1 MAQSSKTLHDA
12 FLDELRD
19 LYNAEKQITKALP
32 KMAKAAHAAPLAN
45 AFQSHLKETEGQI
58 KRLEQVFESL
68 GEPVK
73 SKTCE
78 GIAGI
83 LEEGKD
89 IISEHFDEAAMDA
102 ALIAAAQKVEH
113 YEIGSYGTVI
123 AWAEAMGHNEAARL
137 LKMTLNEEES
147 TDEKLSSLATGG
159 INEQAASIA
168 HGEEQDEEEEMAG
181 VGAGRRSSSA
191 RSGSSS
197 GSSARGRQSNSRS
210 RK

>member
-1 MAQSSKTLHDA
+1 MAKPSKTLHDA
-12 FLDELRD
+12 FLEELRD

-32 KMAKAAHAAPLAN
+32 KMAKAAIAAPLAD
-45 AFQSHLKETEGQI
+45 AFESHLKETEGQI

-73 SKTCE
+73 SKSCE
-78 GIAGI
+78 GMAGI
-83 LEEGKD
+83 IEEGKN
-89 IISEHFDEAAMDA
+89 IIGEDFDDAAMDA

-137 LKMTLNEEES
+137 LKITLDEEET

-159 INEQAASIA
+159 INEQAAALA
-168 HGEEQDEEEEMAG
+168 HGEENDEEEMATASAS
-181 VGAGRRSSSA
+181 AGRRSASS
-191 RSGSSS
+191 RGGSP
-197 GSSARGRQSNSRS
+197 RGRQSTTRS
-210 RK
+210 RR

>member
-1 MAQSSKTLHDA
+1 MKIESLHD
-12 FLDELRD
+12 LLVHELRD

-32 KMAKAAHAAPLAN
+32 KMAKAATAAPLAD
-45 AFQSHLKETEGQI
+45 AFQSHLKQTEGQI

-73 SKTCE
+73 SKTCD
-78 GIAGI
+78 GMAGI
-83 LEEGKD
+83 IEEGKD
-89 IISEHFDEAAMDA
+89 IISEDFDDAAMDA

-137 LKMTLNEEES
+137 LKITLNEEES

-159 INEQAASIA
+159 INEEAASLA
-168 HGEEQDEEEEMAG
+168 HGEEQDDEEMATI
-181 VGAGRRSSSA
+181 GAARRPSA
-191 RSGSSS
+191 
-197 GSSARGRQSNSRS
+197 ARGRQSNSRS
-210 RK
+210 RR

>member
-1 MAQSSKTLHDA
+1 MAKPLKTLHDA

-32 KMAKAAHAAPLAN
+32 KMVKAASAAPLAD
-45 AFQSHLKETEGQI
+45 AFESHLKETEGQI

-73 SKTCE
+73 SKTCD
-78 GIAGI
+78 GMAGI
-83 LEEGKD
+83 IEEGKN
-89 IISEHFDEAAMDA
+89 IISEDFDEAAMDA

-137 LKMTLNEEES
+137 LKITLDEEET

-168 HGEEQDEEEEMAG
+168 HGEEETDEEETAT
-181 VGAGRRSSSA
+181 VGAGRRSASSRTA
-191 RSGSSS
+191 ASS
-197 GSSARGRQSNSRS
+197 RGRHTTTRS
-210 RK
+210 RR

>member
-1 MAQSSKTLHDA
+1 MAKPSKTLHDA

-32 KMAKAAHAAPLAN
+32 KMVKAANAAPLAD
-45 AFQSHLKETEGQI
+45 AFESHLKETEGQI

-73 SKTCE
+73 SKTCD
-78 GIAGI
+78 GMAGI
-83 LEEGKD
+83 IEEGKN
-89 IISEHFDEAAMDA
+89 IISEDFDESAMDA

-137 LKMTLNEEES
+137 LKITLDEEET

-168 HGEEQDEEEEMAG
+168 HGEEEETDEEETAT
-181 VGAGRRSSSA
+181 VGAGRRSASSRTGA
-191 RSGSSS
+191 SS
-197 GSSARGRQSNSRS
+197 RGRHTTTRS
-210 RK
+210 RR

>member
-1 MAQSSKTLHDA
+1 MAKSSKTLHDA

-102 ALIAAAQKVEH
+102 ALIAAAQRAEH
-113 YEIGSYGTVI
+113 YEIGAYGTCV
-123 AWAEAMGHNEAARL
+123 AWARLLGHDEVVSLLEQTLDEEKAADQKLTALAEGEINEAAAAQP
-137 LKMTLNEEES
+137 EE
-147 TDEKLSSLATGG
+147 
-159 INEQAASIA
+159 
-168 HGEEQDEEEEMAG
+168 GEDEERG
-181 VGAGRRSSSA
+181 HRTPA
-191 RSGSSS
+191 R
-197 GSSARGRQSNSRS
+197 RQSSVKTKGRS
-210 RK
+210 RAADRRR